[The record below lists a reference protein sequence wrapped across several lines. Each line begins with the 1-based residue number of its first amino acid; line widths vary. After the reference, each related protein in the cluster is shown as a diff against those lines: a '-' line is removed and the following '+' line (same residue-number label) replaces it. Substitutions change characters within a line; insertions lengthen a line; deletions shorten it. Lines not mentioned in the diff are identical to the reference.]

1 MSAVKQCLSILP
13 EALLI
18 ALTLTQGEK
27 KRVKTGI
34 RECQEQWS
42 HMDDRADA
50 NSAAGWGDTGVC
62 RIQGR
67 RRCDGLRGA
76 G

>member
-1 MSAVKQCLSILP
+1 MYENMSAVKQCLSILP

-34 RECQEQWS
+34 RECREQWA
-42 HMDDRADA
+42 HMHDRAERKL
-50 NSAAGWGDTGVC
+50 GGGL
-62 RIQGR
+62 GR
-67 RRCDGLRGA
+67 HWSVSDPGPQEV
-76 G
+76 